1 MLNFFDLSKIFW
13 KPNENIAKGGGNSKV
28 CFGSL
33 QTKFRIVTL
42 TITNILNMSSSIK
55 LSTAVKALCYLA
67 KVFPEAKTSGAIAES
82 IGVNASKLRQILSSL
97 MKAEIVGST
106 KGSGGGFYL
115 TQDFTELSLYEIY
128 TALED
133 RKVMDFDVADAS
145 NAKDGE
151 IVKYNSFFYNFYAN
165 IQNQIEKQ
173 MKETKLNNI
182 RSENDE

>member
-1 MLNFFDLSKIFW
+1 MH
-13 KPNENIAKGGGNSKV
+13 
-28 CFGSL
+28 
-33 QTKFRIVTL
+33 TKFRIVTL
-42 TITNILNMSSSIK
+42 TATNNRIMSSSNK

-67 KVFPEAKTSGAIAES
+67 KVFPEAKTSGVIADS

-115 TQDFTELSLYEIY
+115 TQDFTELSLFEIY

-133 RKVMDFDVADAS
+133 RKIMDFDVADAT

-151 IVKYNSFFYNFYAN
+151 MENYNNYFYNYYAN

-182 RSENDE
+182 RSENEKDK